1 MHSFT
6 NIPKIVRTNLVLQK
20 SKNLKN
26 ANILS
31 SMACAQ
37 RLVYL
42 QFLMTINSVGD
53 GLEQRQNS

>member
-31 SMACAQ
+31 SMACA
-37 RLVYL
+37 L